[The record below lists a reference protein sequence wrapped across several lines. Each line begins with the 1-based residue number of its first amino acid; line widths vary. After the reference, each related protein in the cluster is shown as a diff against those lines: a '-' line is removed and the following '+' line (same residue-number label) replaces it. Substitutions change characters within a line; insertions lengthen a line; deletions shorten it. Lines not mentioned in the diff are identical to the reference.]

1 MNPRLH
7 DHFPLSSW
15 TALAHSG
22 TAGKP
27 SLSSGAPLMRISR
40 NQSPLDEATLNCIIG
55 LTVSLAANQQASFSL
70 EISDPAFKLIDREHG
85 VFSEGQML
93 DIALRNT
100 GMSLT
105 TVISG
110 TVSAIS
116 VELDHEDGLKVEVE
130 GHDALSGAAAGS
142 NTLQYLDQWSDFQ
155 VLRSLADALRLDLSV
170 DSATQQAMSAAP
182 ARARVQVGL
191 SDLAFMAELADEY
204 GCDFWVVQRTL
215 HFRRETP
222 GGKIQLRRGVNLLHI
237 ALRLSTSG
245 QVFAV
250 EGHAWD
256 TQSAA
261 GVTARAQARDRQG
274 YWRHLSPRARTLLRD
289 EAQVRSLTVRDL
301 AEAERKTEAE
311 MRRLARDLVTAE
323 GSIHG
328 NPEMRV
334 GSVVELGNMGRF
346 DGEYL
351 VRTVRHSVGKDGFRT
366 HFTLCLHL

>member
-1 MNPRLH
+1 MIPNLPGN
-7 DHFPLSSW
+7 FPLSSW
-15 TALAHSG
+15 TALAHAG
-22 TAGKP
+22 TAGRP
-27 SLSSGAPLMRISR
+27 ALSSGTPLMRISR
-40 NQSPLDEATLNCIIG
+40 NQAPLDQATQNSVTG

-70 EISDPAFKLIDREHG
+70 EISDPAFRLIDREHG
-85 VFSEGQML
+85 AFSEGQSL
-93 DIALRNT
+93 DIALRNA

-130 GHDALSGAAAGS
+130 GHDALSGAAAGN
-142 NTLQYLDQWSDFQ
+142 NTVQYLDQWSDFQ
-155 VLRSLADALRLDLSV
+155 VLRSLADALRLELSV
-170 DSATQQAMSAAP
+170 DSATQQAMSAVP
-182 ARARVQVGL
+182 ARARLQACL
-191 SDLAFMAELADEY
+191 SDLAFITELAEEY

-256 TQSAA
+256 TQSATQ
-261 GVTARAQARDRQG
+261 VMARAQAPDHQG
-274 YWRHLSPRARTLLRD
+274 YWRHLSPRAQTLLRD
-289 EAQVRSLTVRDL
+289 EARVHSLTARDL
-301 AEAERKTEAE
+301 AEGERKTEAE

-323 GSIHG
+323 GSTHG

-334 GSVVELGNMGRF
+334 GSMVELGNMGRF
-346 DGEYL
+346 DGEYR
-351 VRTVRHSVGKDGFRT
+351 VQTVRHSVGKDGFRT
-366 HFTLCLHL
+366 HFTLCLYL